1 MWGIKPKME
10 RKPDPFE
17 KEIFEAF
24 AASEHEIISAAENPF
39 LARRVMVAISQ
50 EERQHAAAL
59 VSWSLGLGVAL
70 RAVPTFAAVAIAAGC
85 IFWYS
90 ARMSPTSGTVN
101 NRVAHADDR
110 VMVNGDYTL
119 VSNDDMLSIVLGW
132 RPADARG
139 EQ

>member
-1 MWGIKPKME
+1 MWGIRSKSAH
-10 RKPDPFE
+10 RPDPLE
-17 KEIFEAF
+17 QEIFEAF
-24 AASEHEIISAAENPF
+24 AASEHEIVSAAENPF

-50 EERQHAAAL
+50 EERQHAAAV

-90 ARMSPTSGTVN
+90 GRMTPTSGAAG
-101 NRVAHADDR
+101 NRLAHPEDR

>member
-1 MWGIKPKME
+1 MWRTKPKKAC
-10 RKPDPFE
+10 RPDPLE
-17 KEIFEAF
+17 AEIFEAF
-24 AASEHEIISAAENPF
+24 AASEHEVISTAENPF

-50 EERQHAAAL
+50 EELQHGVEL
-59 VSWSLGLGVAL
+59 INWSLGLGVAL

-85 IFWYS
+85 VFWYS
-90 ARMSPTSGTVN
+90 ARMTPTSGAVN
-101 NRVAHADDR
+101 NRVARADDR

-132 RPADARG
+132 RPADVRG